1 MFTPPQQ
8 AQELL
13 GRVLLEE
20 KMAARKWLLGVIMAG
35 TVLTTLGAQAQWVM
49 AAKAVSGRIQQ
60 MTNKSSNGTGYDVA
74 TVVLMANADKVYNT
88 ALTML
93 KTNHPDV
100 KINSDDAKKHEIKFS
115 KGEQV
120 ASMQATA
127 LGPDLTQLVIAS
139 NLAPG
144 QTDATP
150 LVVDGVMKV
159 CKQMNVV
166 CTLSDQ

>member
-1 MFTPPQQ
+1 M
-8 AQELL
+8 L
-13 GRVLLEE
+13 
-20 KMAARKWLLGVIMAG
+20 RKWLLGTILAG
-35 TVLTTLGAQAQWVM
+35 TLLTTMGAQAQWVM
-49 AAKAVSGRIQQ
+49 VARAVSGRVQQ

-74 TVVLMANADKVYNT
+74 TVVLMAPADKVYNT

-93 KTNHPDV
+93 KTNHPDI
-100 KINSDDAKKHEIKFS
+100 KINSNDDKKHEIKFS

-127 LGPDLTQLVIAS
+127 LGKDLTQLVIAS
-139 NLAPG
+139 NLTPTQG
-144 QTDATP
+144 DATP